1 MISCLTFSW
10 SRRKFKVIDGMYRV
24 EALRLLPPRRKRPNA
39 KFPLSCKPT
48 YRRPLPP
55 ELLAYAASV
64 ANATASSI
72 VPTVYIDV
80 LDGTMSWRIIYQMF
94 KNEPL
99 LEIRN
104 YYHNVNWN
112 GAKEYFLV

>member
-1 MISCLTFSW
+1 MPL
-10 SRRKFKVIDGMYRV
+10 
-24 EALRLLPPRRKRPNA
+24 LRTDQGII
-39 KFPLSCKPT
+39 PT
-48 YRRPLPP
+48 CMVFDEEKLPP

-112 GAKEYFLV
+112 VGEEYFLV

>member
-1 MISCLTFSW
+1 MPL
-10 SRRKFKVIDGMYRV
+10 
-24 EALRLLPPRRKRPNA
+24 LRTDQGII
-39 KFPLSCKPT
+39 PT
-48 YRRPLPP
+48 CMVFDEEKLPP

-104 YYHNVNWN
+104 YYHNVNWSN
-112 GAKEYFLV
+112 GEEYFLV

>member
-1 MISCLTFSW
+1 MPL
-10 SRRKFKVIDGMYRV
+10 
-24 EALRLLPPRRKRPNA
+24 LRTDQGII
-39 KFPLSCKPT
+39 PT
-48 YRRPLPP
+48 CMVFDEEKLPP

-104 YYHNVNWN
+104 YYHNANWN
-112 GAKEYFLV
+112 VGEEYFLV